1 MNLLKITTRNDGQI
15 IRSLLN
21 YPSENEALSAMYY
34 ELWYATSDENTRSI
48 MVELISDDG
57 RVVKCERFSR
67 PAEITEPEFF
77 DDKEEL

>member
-48 MVELISDDG
+48 MVELISDEG
-57 RVVKCERFSR
+57 RVVKWERYFR
-67 PAEITEPEFF
+67 PQEDELTPE
-77 DDKEEL
+77 EE

>member
-1 MNLLKITTRNDGQI
+1 MNLLKITTMNDGQI

-48 MVELISDDG
+48 MVEMISDDG
-57 RVVKCERFSR
+57 RVTKCERFER
-67 PAEITEPEFF
+67 AVQPI
-77 DDKEEL
+77 EESEGEA